1 MICTEEVQVAAFLL
15 GTLLGIKKKGTVYM
29 INISQELGLV
39 LFVGGIVG
47 FFLFVILSSKKKDA
61 DSDKQNSS
69 DSK

>member
-1 MICTEEVQVAAFLL
+1 
-15 GTLLGIKKKGTVYM
+15 M

-47 FFLFVILSSKKKDA
+47 FFIFVIISSKNKKDT
-61 DSDKQNSS
+61 DTDKKNSS